1 MAITINKD
9 RIKMGQR
16 GGKTTLT
23 VTYSRPTRNEPNILY
38 FIMSNEKGNA
48 RSNARYVGEI
58 ATEERVL
65 DDVIKDKFEYFE
77 DKVIEFD
84 HKIALDK
91 WELVETIDIDDPSV
105 DIGGGI
111 VTPGEGEIAVPVA
124 PSGWAAIR
132 QTEELDSRITY
143 EVTVNPYVNANN
155 SPISRMAVIM
165 FSDDVTAKGI
175 AVTQHS
181 GYMTIWQ
188 NYPYIKDSGI
198 ETKYEYTLIN
208 GLKTIYKGISVA
220 LNDWSHPL
228 PINIPR
234 LCESTLETNRFYINE
249 GWEDLGGTSVIDMY
263 HGDELVETFY
273 FCNDWSS
280 KRLMYN
286 RNTIIND
293 PINGHLAPGMYV
305 PLCIY
310 NANDSE
316 DWYVI
321 SDYGGGN
328 VQEDLMGMPTYNFDS
343 YTVTVPAG
351 LQEMIFYNAVETG
364 VRLEYDATHCGPGYF
379 IYRNRYGAWDVFL
392 IEGNI
397 YENEDYTRDSHSK
410 NNMDNTR
417 DTWVKVTNRIS
428 ISKNYTASTGW
439 LTDEQAEKLVY
450 HLMGS
455 PEVYYQPFGGNM
467 VAVNLTDNQ
476 AEIKKFRN
484 GRRLIQYNINFE
496 ESKTRRVNR

>member
-9 RIKMGQR
+9 IIKIGQR
-16 GGKTTLT
+16 GGKTNLI
-23 VTYSRPTRNEPNILY
+23 VSYAGRGSYNEPSVMY
-38 FIMSNEKGNA
+38 FLPTKPLGRA
-48 RSNARYVGEI
+48 VGDL
-58 ATEERVL
+58 ATEEKEITDAVLADKFIKL
-65 DDVIKDKFEYFE
+65 DDKI
-77 DKVIEFD
+77 IEFD
-84 HKIALDK
+84 HKILLDK
-91 WELVETIDIDDPSV
+91 WELVEWEEDDEPAT
-105 DIGGGI
+105 D
-111 VTPGEGEIAVPVA
+111 VTPGFDDGFVS
-124 PSGWAAIR
+124 PSGW
-132 QTEELDSRITY
+132 
-143 EVTVNPYVNANN
+143 VTVNYLGEAAQDVVEYEVV
-155 SPISRMAVIM
+155 ISQYPNTKNYLNPRMAAII
-165 FSDDVTAKGI
+165 FSDSTGNKGI
-175 AVTQHS
+175 LVKQGN
-181 GYMTIWQ
+181 GYMSIWQ

-198 ETKYEYTLIN
+198 ETRYEYRLN
-208 GLKTIYKGISVA
+208 KGLQTIYRGISVA

-234 LCESTLETNRFYINE
+234 LCENTLETNRFIIND
-249 GWEDLGGTSVIDMY
+249 GWEDLGGTSAIDMY

-286 RNTIIND
+286 KNTILND
-293 PINGHLAPGMYV
+293 PINHHLAPGMYV
-305 PLCIY
+305 PFCIY
-310 NANDSE
+310 NADDSNE
-316 DWYVI
+316 FFVLA
-321 SDYGGGN
+321 DYGGGN
-328 VQEDLMGMPTYNFDS
+328 VDEWHMGTPVYDFCS
-343 YTVTVPAG
+343 YTEIVPTG
-351 LQEMIFYNAVETG
+351 LKELVFYNLDFDEL
-364 VRLEYDATHCGPGYF
+364 RLEYDATHCGPGYF

-397 YENEDYTRDSHSK
+397 YENDNYTRDNHSIG
-410 NNMDNTR
+410 NMDNAW

-428 ISKNYTASTGW
+428 ISKTYTASTGW